1 MFRSVAL
8 RWANAL
14 PLSGPL
20 AVMVAIAAI
29 AVPTAVRAAVTGV
42 VTGCEFTPYLPFV
55 LASAILLRWSQAVVV
70 AGGSVA
76 ILGGLFFGPR
86 STALSMP
93 CFASSAAM
101 FLGAS
106 AMMIGV
112 AELFRRWISAL
123 QNREPDGGGIIF
135 SLEDGE
141 VWASWNGSGAPVRLG
156 SKKNVSEKM
165 KSFLAHADDPSQL
178 RRRFW

>member
-1 MFRSVAL
+1 
-8 RWANAL
+8 
-14 PLSGPL
+14 
-20 AVMVAIAAI
+20 MVAIAAI
-29 AVPTAVRAAVTGV
+29 AVPTAVRAAVTDV

-55 LASAILLRWSQAVVV
+55 LASAILLRWSQAVV
-70 AGGSVA
+70 AALGSVA
-76 ILGGLFFGPR
+76 ILGVLFFGHQ

-123 QNREPDGGGIIF
+123 QNREPEGGGIIF
-135 SLEDGE
+135 SRNLRKADGE
-141 VWASWNGSGAPVRLG
+141 SRLETQVARVVKSTVPIDVRNRKRARFLGADAEVAS
-156 SKKNVSEKM
+156 K
-165 KSFLAHADDPSQL
+165 AHRPCKRCWCRPHA
-178 RRRFW
+178 

>member
-1 MFRSVAL
+1 
-8 RWANAL
+8 
-14 PLSGPL
+14 
-20 AVMVAIAAI
+20 
-29 AVPTAVRAAVTGV
+29 
-42 VTGCEFTPYLPFV
+42 
-55 LASAILLRWSQAVVV
+55 
-70 AGGSVA
+70 
-76 ILGGLFFGPR
+76 
-86 STALSMP
+86 MP

-165 KSFLAHADDPSQL
+165 KSFLAHADDPSHL
-178 RRRFW
+178 KRRFW